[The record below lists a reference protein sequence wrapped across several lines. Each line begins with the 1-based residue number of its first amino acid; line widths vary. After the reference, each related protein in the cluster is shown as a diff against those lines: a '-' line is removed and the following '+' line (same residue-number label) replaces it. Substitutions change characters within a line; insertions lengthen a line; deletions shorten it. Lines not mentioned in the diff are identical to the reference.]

1 VSEPQTPASSRGPR
15 PLVAF
20 FLSIVGSAVVLG
32 LLVLSD
38 GRVLELKKARADV
51 RDLDRRVAVLQQENA
66 RLRAAVEGARRHDFP
81 AERVARE
88 ELQLVRADDL
98 VLLYPD
104 GSLSPKENTSGK
116 TPAAAASPTPA
127 AGAAARSPITP

>member
-1 VSEPQTPASSRGPR
+1 LTASETPATSGGPR

-20 FLSIVGSAVVLG
+20 FLSLVGSAVVLG

-38 GRVLELKKARADV
+38 GRVLELKKAHADV
-51 RDLDRRVAVLQQENA
+51 RELDRRVAALQQENA
-66 RLRAAVEGARRHDFP
+66 RLRSAVEGARSHDFP

-88 ELQLVRADDL
+88 ELHLVGPDDL

-104 GSLSPKENTSGK
+104 GTLSGRKPLFTV
-116 TPAAAASPTPA
+116 SPTPA
-127 AGAAARSPITP
+127 ARPATP

>member
-1 VSEPQTPASSRGPR
+1 VNASVTPAASRGPR

-20 FLSIVGSAVVLG
+20 FLSLIGSAVVLG

-51 RDLDRRVAVLQQENA
+51 RELDRRVGALQQDNA

-88 ELQLVRADDL
+88 ELHLVKTDDL

-104 GSLSPKENTSGK
+104 GSLSGRSAVGAVT
-116 TPAAAASPTPA
+116 PTPA
-127 AGAAARSPITP
+127 IRPASP